1 MLRWLALS
9 FFIILPLCPAW
20 AEAPPVPQSKEKTVG
35 SIEKQLEVGRAEQD
49 KLEKEVKTIESELV
63 KTRDRLVKVAR
74 SVQSNEKELQSLE
87 NTIAA
92 LEEEQHAIQESL
104 GHDREKIAGL
114 ILALERIERVPP
126 EALLARPEA
135 PLKTAQSA
143 MLMGDIIPLL
153 HKHAEELKTK
163 LADLDRISEKL
174 EHDRKKAL
182 ATADSLREEHTQLSG
197 LVDRRQKLF
206 AQTHEDYE
214 QQAEEVQKISLQA
227 KNLQDLVDKLETDR
241 KKRQQ
246 KQKKKEPGSKTAKQD
261 IKTPIPKAGQPQL
274 PVSGTIRV
282 SYDEPD
288 AFGAPSKGLEI
299 DGRDG
304 AVVVAP
310 MGGVVRFTGPFK
322 RFGQLI
328 IIEHDGGYHSLIAGL
343 EKIDTVVGHSVSAG
357 EPLGSLQNKSSG
369 SPSLYYELRLDG
381 KPINPAKKFAN
392 LS

>member
-9 FFIILPLCPAW
+9 FFIILPLCPPAW
-20 AEAPPVPQSKEKTVG
+20 AEAPPVPQTKETASTLAERLKT
-35 SIEKQLEVGRAEQD
+35 GRAEQD
-49 KLEKEVKTIESELV
+49 KLEKEAKTIESELV

-92 LEEEQHAIQESL
+92 LEEEQRAIQESL
-104 GHDREKIAGL
+104 GKDREKIAGL

-163 LADLDRISEKL
+163 LSDMDRISEKL
-174 EHDRKKAL
+174 ENDRKKAMAAAGKL
-182 ATADSLREEHTQLSG
+182 HEEQTQLSG
-197 LVDRRQKLF
+197 LVERRQKLF
-206 AQTHEDYE
+206 QQTHEDYE
-214 QQAEEVQKISLQA
+214 EQAEEVQKISLQA
-227 KNLQDLVDKLETDR
+227 KNLQDLVEKLETDR

-246 KQKKKEPGSKTAKQD
+246 KKKKDTGSKTAKQD
-261 IKTPIPKAGQPQL
+261 IKTPIPKPGQPQL

-299 DGRDG
+299 DGRGG

-328 IIEHDGGYHSLIAGL
+328 IIEHAGGYHSLIAGL

-357 EPLGSLQNKSSG
+357 EPLGSLQDKSSG

-381 KPINPAKKFAN
+381 KPIDPAKKFAN

>member
-9 FFIILPLCPAW
+9 FFIILPLCPPAW
-20 AEAPPVPQSKEKTVG
+20 AEAPPVPQSKAKTVG
-35 SIEKQLEVGRAEQD
+35 SIEDQLEAGQAEQE
-49 KLEKEVKTIESELV
+49 KLEKEVKTIESELG
-63 KTRDRLVKVAR
+63 KTRDRLVNVAR

-87 NTIAA
+87 NTISA

-104 GHDREKIAGL
+104 SHDRQKIAGL

-153 HKHAEELKTK
+153 HKHAEDLKTK
-163 LADLDRISEKL
+163 LADMDRISARL

-227 KNLQDLVDKLETDR
+227 KNLQDLVEKLETDR

-246 KQKKKEPGSKTAKQD
+246 KKKKDSGSKTAKQD
-261 IKTPIPKAGQPQL
+261 AKTPIPKPGQPQL

-299 DGRDG
+299 DGRGG

-328 IIEHDGGYHSLIAGL
+328 IIEHTGGYHSLIAGL
-343 EKIDTVVGHSVSAG
+343 EKIDTVVGHNVSAG

-381 KPINPAKKFAN
+381 KPIDPAKKFAN